1 MLTVTESTFGR
12 QVLRAELPALV
23 CFGTRP
29 CPGRR
34 ALAPAL
40 ARSAAAL
47 RGRLLVASVL
57 LDRAPLL
64 AEQLGVVAS
73 PTLMVFQHGERQGQV
88 IGFIPEGLLQLLADE
103 AAAGAVAGDRFW
115 SPVEERFEDLV
126 LIPLLQRWGFTFERQ
141 APCALAGGLKGRR
154 GRIDLLVY
162 DGPAGRPLTLI
173 ESKRQIRGEQELRE
187 AASQANAYAQS
198 LGLASFVVAA
208 PRGLW
213 IYRRDGARSACV
225 ARLSSLELQQA
236 PERPRRLLLQLLA
249 DTATL

>member
-1 MLTVTESTFGR
+1 MMLAVTEATFAR
-12 QVLRAELPALV
+12 RVLRAELPALV

-34 ALAPAL
+34 ALALAL
-40 ARSAAAL
+40 ERCAAAQ

-64 AEQLGVVAS
+64 AEQFGVVAS
-73 PTLMVFQHGERQGQV
+73 PTLMAFQHGERQGQV

-103 AAAGAVAGDRFW
+103 VAAGAVMGDSFW

-126 LIPLLQRWGFTFERQ
+126 LIPLLQRWGFRFERQ
-141 APCALAGGLKGRR
+141 APCALAGDLKERR

-162 DGPAGRPLTLI
+162 AGPQARPLTLI
-173 ESKRQIRGEQELRE
+173 ESKRQIRGEQELRQ
-187 AASQANAYAQS
+187 AAAQASAYAES

-213 IYRRDGARSACV
+213 IYRRDGERCTCV
-225 ARLSSLELQQA
+225 AHLSSLELHQA
-236 PERPRRLLLQLLA
+236 PERPRQLLLQL
-249 DTATL
+249 